1 MTLDASAD
9 RRALAPRTSPLA
21 ALLALVAGS
30 IVVAALYLGRD
41 LFVPLVLAVLLAFV
55 LAPLARLLRRIGL
68 PPVAANILALLIG
81 VSVIAALG
89 LAVVRQL
96 AGLAGDMPRYAAN
109 IGAKLERLKLDEL
122 LAQAEAAIRGLTSI
136 FSRNTDPFAVA
147 PVPRAEAGATPLEV
161 LAGVAEPVLEPLATA
176 GIVVVFALFI
186 LLYREDLRDR
196 LIRLAGTRDLHR
208 TMGALDDAAYRLSR
222 LFLSQVALNASFGV
236 FIAAALWLIG
246 LPGAVVWG
254 VLAGLMR
261 FVPFVG
267 TFIAVIPPVA
277 LALAADPGWG
287 LAIMV
292 LALFLVSE
300 PLMGQLA
307 EPLVF
312 GHSTG
317 LSPLSVIMAATFW
330 TFMWG
335 PIGLLLAT
343 PLTVLLVVL
352 GRHVPQLE
360 FLDVMLGSR
369 PALQPEESFYQRAL
383 EGDAD
388 ALVAQA
394 RAHLRAGGALPT
406 WFDEVALRGL
416 ALAEADW
423 SREVLEP
430 ERLEVIRAQV
440 ETLLDELAETPP
452 ASTELPEGW
461 RGPGAVLCIA
471 GRGRLDDMAA
481 GIAAAALRQAGFG
494 AGALPR
500 GALEGEADARLDPAR
515 VRLCC
520 LSILEEGSSAAAARY
535 FLRRLRRQL
544 PGVRVVLGLWH
555 APADSPMLKELR
567 AEGGGADSIVTT
579 LGEVI
584 AFCQA
589 VADQGG
595 AESRPISPGQMDGA

>member
-1 MTLDASAD
+1 MNASAE
-9 RRALAPRTSPLA
+9 RRAIAARTSPA
-21 ALLALVAGS
+21 TALLALVTGS
-30 IVVAALYLGRD
+30 LVVVALYLGRD

-68 PPVAANILALLIG
+68 PQVAATLLALLAGVGVIVAIG
-81 VSVIAALG
+81 V
-89 LAVVRQL
+89 AVVRQL
-96 AGLAGDMPRYAAN
+96 AALAGDLPRYATN

-122 LAQAEAAIRGLTSI
+122 LAQAEAAIRGLTAV
-136 FSRNTDPFAVA
+136 FSRNVDPFIPPAGPA
-147 PVPRAEAGATPLEV
+147 PATPGTTPLEV
-161 LAGVAEPVLEPLATA
+161 LAGVAEPVLAPLATT

-196 LIRLAGTRDLHR
+196 LIRLAGTRDLRR

-222 LFLSQVALNASFGV
+222 LFLSQVALNAGFGV
-236 FIAAALWLIG
+236 FIAASLWLIG

-254 VLAGLMR
+254 VLAALMR

-267 TFIAVIPPVA
+267 TFIAVVPPVG
-277 LALAADPGWG
+277 LALAADPGWA

-300 PLMGQLA
+300 SLMGQLA

-369 PALQPEESFYQRAL
+369 PALQPEESFYQHAL

-394 RAHLRAGGALPT
+394 RAHLRAGGTLPA

-440 ETLLDELAETPP
+440 ETLLDELAEAPP
-452 ASTELPEGW
+452 ATADLPEGW
-461 RGPGAVLCIA
+461 RASGAVLCIA

-481 GIAAAALRQAGFG
+481 GVAASALRQAGFG

-500 GALEGEADARLDPAR
+500 GAVEGEADARLDPAR

-555 APADSPMLKELR
+555 APADSPMLSELR

-589 VADQGG
+589 VAAQGG
-595 AESRPISPGQMDGA
+595 GETRAISPGQVDGA